1 MTGGEQYRHNGEA
14 KACKRIR
21 RLKRPT
27 FIRKEQQECNSE
39 MSEVRFLHSPHAIR
53 LECFIMVNIV

>member
-27 FIRKEQQECNSE
+27 TIRTEQQAAKATMSDVRFIR
-39 MSEVRFLHSPHAIR
+39 SPHAIR